1 MAPTEQQLKTILFAD
16 VAGSTR
22 LYDRLGDQSALA
34 LITHCL
40 DLLIARTQAFKGTL
54 LKTIGDEVMSIF
66 DLPDHGVS
74 AAVSMHEDVSTD
86 LQLSRHHMQ
95 VRIGLHHGPVISESG
110 DVYGDAVNIAARM
123 VAQAKGGQI
132 ITTGLTIGMLSPDH
146 RNTARLVD
154 QARVKGKAV
163 PIEIYELAWGQP
175 GDLTL
180 ITTLSGDITGAKS
193 SAELTLN
200 LHFQGKCWTLS
211 QRQPA
216 VSVGR
221 DAANEIVINDP
232 RVSRLHARIELRK
245 DRFILVDQS
254 TNGTYLMAAD
264 GQGPVVRRDEVVLP
278 ASGIIGLGEK
288 AAPDSPISIRFER
301 P

>member
-1 MAPTEQQLKTILFAD
+1 MAPPEQRLQTILFAD

-22 LYDRLGDQSALA
+22 LYERLGDQRALA

-40 DLLIARTQAFKGTL
+40 DLLIARTRAFQGIL
-54 LKTIGDEVMSIF
+54 VKTIGDEVMSIF
-66 DLPDHGVS
+66 DLPDQGVC
-74 AAVSMHEDVSTD
+74 AAVGMHEDVCAD
-86 LQLSRHHMQ
+86 PQLSPHHIQ

-132 ITTGLTIGMLSPDH
+132 ITTGLTLGMLSSDY
-146 RNTARLVD
+146 RDTARLVD
-154 QARVKGKAV
+154 QAQVKGKSS

-175 GDLTL
+175 GEQTI
-180 ITTLSGDITGAKS
+180 ITTLSGNMAGAKS
-193 SAELTLN
+193 GSEVTLTL
-200 LHFQGKCWTLS
+200 HFKGKHLTLS
-211 QRQPA
+211 QQQPA
-216 VSVGR
+216 VSMGR

-232 RVSRLHARIELRK
+232 RVSRIHARIEWRK
-245 DRFILVDQS
+245 GRFILVDQS

-264 GQGPVVRRDEVVLP
+264 GQCPIVRRDEIVLP

-288 AAPDSPISIRFER
+288 AAPNSPLSIRFER
-301 P
+301 R